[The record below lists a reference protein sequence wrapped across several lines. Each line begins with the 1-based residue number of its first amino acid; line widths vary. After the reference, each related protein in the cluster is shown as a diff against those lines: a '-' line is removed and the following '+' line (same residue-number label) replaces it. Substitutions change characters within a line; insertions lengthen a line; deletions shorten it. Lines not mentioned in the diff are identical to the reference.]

1 MNCHD
6 TDSLY
11 YAFSRVIKLHYH
23 RIHELLDEIGI
34 YPGQP
39 PLLMALG
46 HNNGQTQRELADKL
60 KIKPATITVMVN
72 RMEKSGLVERR
83 QDPEDQRKSRV
94 YLTDKGKEI
103 GLKVRDTL
111 NTINDEVFTN
121 FTEEEKVLLRRFF
134 LQMIDNLTKA
144 NDKKSES

>member
-1 MNCHD
+1 MNCHNP
-6 TDSLY
+6 DSLY
-11 YAFSRVIKLHYH
+11 YAFSQVIRLHYH
-23 RIHELLDEIGI
+23 RIHVLLDEIGI

-60 KIKPATITVMVN
+60 KIKPATITVMIN

-83 QDPEDQRKSRV
+83 QDTEDQRKSRV
-94 YLTDKGKEI
+94 YLTEKGREV
-103 GLKVRDTL
+103 GLKVKDSI

-121 FTEEEKVLLRRFF
+121 FTEEEKVLIRRFF
-134 LQMIDNLTKA
+134 LQMIDNLNKA
-144 NDKKSES
+144 MDKKTD